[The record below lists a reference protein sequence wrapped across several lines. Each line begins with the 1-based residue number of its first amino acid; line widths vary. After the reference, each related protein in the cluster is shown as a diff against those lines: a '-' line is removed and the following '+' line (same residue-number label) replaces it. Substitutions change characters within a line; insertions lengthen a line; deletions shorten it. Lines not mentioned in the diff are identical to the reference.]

1 MDSIRIA
8 ILSANNTPVVFMDNA
23 HKKSM
28 HYWGDELHEYLQGA
42 ANTYTFTVNAK
53 HPDAEHVTVGNKVA
67 FTYKGKSYY
76 LNIVNTDQT
85 EKIITATAWSLSF
98 ELINEDA
105 GEYKAGKAMSFEEYL
120 AVFDA
125 ERTLKLGL
133 NEVSDKRITNEWT
146 GTDNRVKEIIL
157 PGQCIFC
164 GDRV

>member
-8 ILSANNTPVVFMDNA
+8 ILSANNTPVAFMDNA

-28 HYWGDELHEYLQGA
+28 HYWDDELHEYLQGA

-67 FTYKGKSYY
+67 FTYKGKSYC

-105 GEYKAGKAMSFEEYL
+105 G
-120 AVFDA
+120 
-125 ERTLKLGL
+125 
-133 NEVSDKRITNEWT
+133 RIQSQE
-146 GTDNRVKEIIL
+146 K
-157 PGQCIFC
+157 Q
-164 GDRV
+164 

>member
-1 MDSIRIA
+1 MH
-8 ILSANNTPVVFMDNA
+8 T
-23 HKKSM
+23 KKSM
-28 HYWGDELHEYLQGA
+28 HYWDDELHEYLQGA

-53 HPDAEHVTVGNKVA
+53 HPDAEHVTVGNKVS
-67 FTYKGKSYY
+67 FTSKGKSYY

-85 EKIITATAWSLSF
+85 EQTITATAWSLSF

-133 NEVSDKRITNEWT
+133 NEVSDKRMYQKMDRYN
-146 GTDNRVKEIIL
+146 NRVKEIIL
-157 PGQCIFC
+157 SGKCLFRGVSSLRRAHKSITP
-164 GDRV
+164 